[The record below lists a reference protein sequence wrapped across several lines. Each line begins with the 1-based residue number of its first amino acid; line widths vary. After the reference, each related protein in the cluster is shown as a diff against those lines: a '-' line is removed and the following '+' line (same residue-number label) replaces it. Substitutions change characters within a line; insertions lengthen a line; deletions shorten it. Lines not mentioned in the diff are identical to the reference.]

1 MIKACVIGVGRMGSQ
16 HARCLAE
23 IDEACLLAVADSEKP
38 RAETVAQRFGCHA
51 YSDYREM
58 LAVERPEAVIAAVP
72 TYLHAAVAREVIE
85 HGCHLLVEKPLA
97 DTPAAAR
104 QIVQAAQNRP
114 VSLAVGH
121 IERFNPAVRKLR
133 EITTAGVLGHILSVS
148 AKRVGLP
155 SPHLDDT
162 NVVIDL
168 AVHDLDVISFLL
180 GGRPQVVSAVTGRL
194 IGGPHEDYADILL
207 ITENVPC
214 VVQVNWVTPV
224 KIRTLAVVGT
234 LGYASLNYITQSVTL
249 YRRQPVESMASYQE
263 LVARYGEAEG
273 ETVPTSGEEPLK
285 AELRAFVNA
294 IVNGAA
300 PEASGQD
307 GLLAVELAHEILSCA
322 RQVEAR

>member
-1 MIKACVIGVGRMGSQ
+1 MIRACVIGVGRMGSQ

-23 IDEACLLAVADSEKP
+23 MDEACLLAVADSEEP
-38 RAETVAQRFGCHA
+38 RAEAVAQRFGCHA
-51 YSDYREM
+51 YTDCRKM
-58 LAVERPEAVIAAVP
+58 LAAERPDAVIAAVP
-72 TYLHAAVAREVIE
+72 THLHTPVANEVIQ

-104 QIVQAAQNRP
+104 QLVQAAQDRG
-114 VSLAVGH
+114 VRLAVGH

-133 EITTAGVLGHILSVS
+133 EIITAGTLGDILSIS

-155 SPHLDDT
+155 SPHLDET

-234 LGYASLNYITQSVTL
+234 LGYAEMNYITQTVHL
-249 YRRQPVESMASYQE
+249 YRRQPVEPLVSYQK
-263 LVARYGEAEG
+263 LVARYGEAER
-273 ETVPTSGEEPLK
+273 ETVHTSGEEPLK

-294 IVNGAA
+294 IMNGAA

-307 GLLAVELAHEILSCA
+307 GLLAVELSHEILTCA
-322 RQVEAR
+322 RQVEAQ

>member
-1 MIKACVIGVGRMGSQ
+1 MIKVCVIGVGRMGSQ

-23 IDEACLLAVADSEKP
+23 MDEACLLAVADPEEP

-51 YSDYREM
+51 YSDYRKM
-58 LAVERPEAVIAAVP
+58 LTVERPDAVIAAVP
-72 TYLHAAVAREVIE
+72 TYLHTPVASEVIQ

-97 DTPAAAR
+97 DTPAAAH
-104 QIVQAAQNRP
+104 QLVLAAQDRE
-114 VSLAVGH
+114 VRLAVGH

-133 EITTAGVLGHILSVS
+133 EIIKDGILGDILSVS

-155 SPHLDDT
+155 SPHLNET

-207 ITENVPC
+207 VTENVPC

-224 KIRTLAVVGT
+224 KIRTLSVVGT
-234 LGYASLNYITQSVTL
+234 QGYAELNYITQTVHL
-249 YRRQPVESMASYQE
+249 YRRQSVEPLASYQE
-263 LVARYGEAEG
+263 LVARYGEAER
-273 ETVPTSGEEPLK
+273 ETVHTSRGEPLK

-294 IVNGAA
+294 IVNGAT

-307 GLLAVELAHEILSCA
+307 GLLAVELSHEILSCA